1 MSGLRS
7 RTLRPSAL
15 RDLPVTGPGRPSR
28 RGCTGLLADTASML
42 AGQGGKAL
50 IQAGYFLVLA
60 RELGPER
67 FGAFSAVLAVVAL
80 AMPFT
85 SLGAVHLMVRSVVRE
100 PAGAA
105 QQFASAAVVT
115 VVGGVVGALLVTGVG
130 AWLLAGALD
139 PVSGGP
145 DLGPTSPGSAALVA
159 TVAALAVADLVGAL
173 LAELCGGVYTATGR
187 MRRTAS
193 IQLAYSG
200 LRLLGALGL
209 LLAPVTFTLGAWAGV
224 YAALSLAGAAALVL
238 AVRRDVGPAR
248 PEPLL
253 YLHQWRDGLA
263 FSIGLGSQAVY
274 NDADKAMLARITGAT
289 SAGVYTAAYRLVDMA
304 FLPMRALLSA
314 AYPRFF
320 AAGAGGIRGTV
331 ALARSLAPAS
341 AGYALLASAG
351 LFVAAPLAPVL
362 LGPGYDAVVPALRA
376 LALLPLLKVA
386 HYRAADAL
394 TGAGL
399 QGARSAWQVGVA
411 GLNVGLNLALIPTYG
426 VGGAVVSSL
435 ACDAA
440 LGLALWGL
448 VARHLRA
455 QRRRERRAER

>member
-1 MSGLRS
+1 MPATGDREVSAPEAPRRS
-7 RTLRPSAL
+7 
-15 RDLPVTGPGRPSR
+15 
-28 RGCTGLLADTASML
+28 GLLADTTSML

-85 SLGAVHLMVRSVVRE
+85 SLGAVHLMVRTVVRE
-100 PAGAA
+100 PTTVAP
-105 QQFASAAVVT
+105 QFASAVVVTAVGGVIGTAVVT
-115 VVGGVVGALLVTGVG
+115 GIG
-130 AWLLAGALD
+130 AWVLAGAL
-139 PVSGGP
+139 GGG
-145 DLGPTSPGSAALVA
+145 DGGDEVALTLVLVA
-159 TVAALAVADLVGAL
+159 TVAALAAADLVGAL

-187 MRRTAS
+187 MRRTAG

-200 LRLLGALGL
+200 LRLTGALGL
-209 LLAPVTFTLGAWAGV
+209 LLAPAAFTLGAWAGV
-224 YAALSLAGAAALVL
+224 YAVLSLVGAAVLVV
-238 AVRRDVGPAR
+238 AVRADVGPAR

-253 YLHQWRDGLA
+253 YLNQWRDGLA

-274 NDADKAMLARITGAT
+274 NDVDKAMLARIDGAT

-304 FLPMRALLSA
+304 FIPMRALLSA

-320 AAGAGGIRGTV
+320 AAGSDGIRGTV

-351 LFVAAPLAPVL
+351 LFVAAPLAPLL
-362 LGPGYDAVVPALRA
+362 LGSGYDEVVPVLRG
-376 LALLPLLKVA
+376 LALLPLLKVV
-386 HYRAADAL
+386 HYLAADAL

-399 QGARSAWQVGVA
+399 QGARSAWQVGIAV
-411 GLNVGLNLALIPTYG
+411 LNVAANLALIPTYG
-426 VGGAVVSSL
+426 ITGAVVSSL

-455 QRRRERRAER
+455 QRRRDRRRTR

>member
-1 MSGLRS
+1 MSELDH
-7 RTLRPSAL
+7 P
-15 RDLPVTGPGRPSR
+15 R
-28 RGCTGLLADTASML
+28 RRGLLADTAAML

-67 FGAFSAVLAVVAL
+67 FGALSAVLAVVAL

-85 SLGAVHLMVRSVVRE
+85 SLGAVHLMVRAVVRD
-100 PAGAA
+100 PASLA

-115 VVGGVVGALLVTGVG
+115 AVGGALGTLAVTGVG
-130 AWLLAGALD
+130 AWVLAGALGGGGGGGGGGAGAGGSD
-139 PVSGGP
+139 PASVP
-145 DLGPTSPGSAALVA
+145 VLLA
-159 TVAALAVADLVGAL
+159 TVAALAAADLVGAL
-173 LAELCGGVYTATGR
+173 LAELCGGVYTATER
-187 MRRTAS
+187 LRTTAS
-193 IQLAYSG
+193 IQLAYSA
-200 LRLLGALGL
+200 LRLAGALAL
-209 LLAPVTFTLGAWAGV
+209 LLAPAAFTLGAWAAV
-224 YAALSLAGAAALVL
+224 YAALSLAGAVALVI
-238 AVRRDVGPAR
+238 AVRTHVGPAS
-248 PEPLL
+248 PAPLL

-263 FSIGLGSQAVY
+263 FSVGLGSQAVY
-274 NDADKAMLARITGAT
+274 NDVDKAMLARITGAT

-304 FLPMRALLSA
+304 FIPVRALLSA

-320 AAGAGGIRGTV
+320 AAGGDGIRGTV
-331 ALARSLAPAS
+331 VLARSLVPVS
-341 AGYALLASAG
+341 AGYAALASAG
-351 LFVAAPLAPVL
+351 LFLAAPLAPLL
-362 LGPGYDAVVPALRA
+362 LGSGYDDVVPVLRG

-386 HYRAADAL
+386 HYLAADAL

-411 GLNVGLNLALIPTYG
+411 GLNVALNLALIPAYG
-426 VGGAVVSSL
+426 ITGAVVSSL

-455 QRRRERRAER
+455 QRRREGSRTL

>member
-1 MSGLRS
+1 MPATGDREVSAPDRPRRS
-7 RTLRPSAL
+7 
-15 RDLPVTGPGRPSR
+15 
-28 RGCTGLLADTASML
+28 GLLADTTSML

-85 SLGAVHLMVRSVVRE
+85 SLGAVHLMVRTVVRE
-100 PAGAA
+100 PSSAP

-115 VVGGVVGALLVTGVG
+115 AVGGVVGTALVTGIG
-130 AWLLAGALD
+130 AWVLAGALGGGG
-139 PVSGGP
+139 SGGGEVA
-145 DLGPTSPGSAALVA
+145 LTLALVA
-159 TVAALAVADLVGAL
+159 TVAALAAADLVGAL

-187 MRRTAS
+187 MRRTAG

-200 LRLLGALGL
+200 LRLTGALGL
-209 LLAPVTFTLGAWAGV
+209 LLAPAAFTLGAWAGV
-224 YAALSLAGAAALVL
+224 YAVLSLVGAAVLVV
-238 AVRRDVGPAR
+238 AVRADVGPAR

-253 YLHQWRDGLA
+253 YLNQWRDGLA

-274 NDADKAMLARITGAT
+274 NDVDKAMLARIDGAT

-304 FLPMRALLSA
+304 FIPMRALLSA

-320 AAGAGGIRGTV
+320 AAGADGIRGTV

-341 AGYALLASAG
+341 AGYAVLASAG
-351 LFVAAPLAPVL
+351 LFVAAPLAPLL
-362 LGPGYDAVVPALRA
+362 LGPGYDEVVPVLRG

-386 HYRAADAL
+386 HYLAADAL

-399 QGARSAWQVGVA
+399 QGARSAWQVGIAV
-411 GLNVGLNLALIPTYG
+411 LNVVLNLALIPTYG
-426 VGGAVVSSL
+426 ITGAVVSSL

-448 VARHLRA
+448 VAKHLRA
-455 QRRRERRAER
+455 QRRRDRRRTR